1 MAEKNDMTH
10 SGPVT
15 NAQLLTAVEGLGD
28 RLSDYQTANDRR
40 VTAVEVELWPL
51 RGIEA
56 RLALHLEKQ
65 LQPLATLIA
74 RTEAADKRQERI
86 WAGIKLLLT
95 VTGGTIVTVLAKWAG
110 IL

>member
-1 MAEKNDMTH
+1 MTEEH
-10 SGPVT
+10 DLARTGPVT
-15 NAQLLTAVEGLGD
+15 NAQLLTAVEGLGH

-40 VTAVEVELWPL
+40 VAAVEVELWPL

-74 RTEAADKRQERI
+74 RADAADKRQERI
-86 WAGIKLLLT
+86 WSGVKLLLT

-110 IL
+110 VL